1 SLNVKVSDEC
11 VATFNDLKLRKMYK
25 YILYKFSEDKNNF
38 SIDKAVETISND
50 KSSYI
55 ENYENFCSE
64 IISKNEPYFAVYD
77 FEYEK
82 LSEGRRNKIILIS
95 WVPKNA
101 DAQDKFLSAAS
112 KLVLKERFGIAHLI
126 EGTVADEIGVEKIL
140 DKLNTIY

>member
-1 SLNVKVSDEC
+1 
-11 VATFNDLKLRKMYK
+11 
-25 YILYKFSEDKNNF
+25 DKNYF

-55 ENYENFCSE
+55 ENYENFCSK

-77 FEYEK
+77 FEYKK
-82 LSEGRRNKIILIS
+82 LNGGRRNKIILIS

-112 KLVLKERFGIAHLI
+112 KLVLKERFQIAHLI
-126 EGTVADEIGVEKIL
+126 KGTVADEIGVETIL
-140 DKLNTIY
+140 DKLNKNIAIY